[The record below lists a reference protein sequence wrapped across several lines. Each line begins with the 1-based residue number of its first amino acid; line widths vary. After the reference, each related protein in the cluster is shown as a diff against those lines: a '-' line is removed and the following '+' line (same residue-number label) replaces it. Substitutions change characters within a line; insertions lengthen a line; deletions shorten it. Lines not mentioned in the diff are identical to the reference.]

1 MKLTSEQ
8 IKEGSMIFCVIYTI
22 ISIYSSFSGYEISLD
37 TLTRSTIIEVWE
49 WWGLSTKE
57 YFVVLKD
64 LGKGMGEE
72 LCIIHRVNTGGEY
85 WSLFEMEQSIW

>member
-22 ISIYSSFSGYEISLD
+22 ISIYSSFSGSEIRLE
-37 TLTRSTIIEVWE
+37 TIGMSTIIEVWE
-49 WWGLSTKE
+49 WWGLSMTE

-64 LGKGMGEE
+64 IGSGMGEE
-72 LCIIHRVNTGGEY
+72 LCIIHSENTGGEY

>member
-1 MKLTSEQ
+1 MNLTSEQ
-8 IKEGSMIFCVIYTI
+8 IKEGSMILCVIYTI
-22 ISIYSSFSGYEISLD
+22 ISIFSSFSGYEISLD

-49 WWGLSTKE
+49 WWGLSMTE

-64 LGKGMGEE
+64 IGSGMGEE
-72 LCIIHRVNTGGEY
+72 LCIIHSENTGGEY